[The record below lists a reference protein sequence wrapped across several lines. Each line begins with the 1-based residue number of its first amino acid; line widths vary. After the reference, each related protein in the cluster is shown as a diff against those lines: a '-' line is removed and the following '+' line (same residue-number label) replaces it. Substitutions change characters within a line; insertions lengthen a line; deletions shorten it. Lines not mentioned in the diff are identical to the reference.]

1 MVYDTQTMNSE
12 ELRQSYRRHGPMGPE
27 AAEPVFAESGDGAW
41 LDDGK
46 GKRYLDFANG
56 ESLPLGY
63 TSGAK
68 TGDSPSERAARGTV
82 PTISGMP
89 GADGVVWQSEVDLMH
104 KLAELVPG
112 GMNRRVLVCESGRE
126 ALARAIE
133 LARAATGRSRVVYL
147 SDLSDEPDKK
157 PVVSGDVAAVV
168 AHPLD
173 GRIQQARAACDAAG
187 ALLIDDEAG
196 VGPGAC
202 GRMLA
207 VELSGVR
214 PDVYVLGRG
223 WAAGLPF
230 GACVTASSNLRWK
243 HASSGNPTGCASALE
258 VIRLLESGL
267 LEQGRKLAVYLDRQV
282 EKLGSKRLAPVL
294 WGVGL
299 VKTLVLQSGKGA
311 ARGFADRCRE
321 DGLLLG
327 VLTGDTLAVRPPLVA
342 SEKDADFAAEVL
354 AKVFAEFDKR
364 A

>member
-1 MVYDTQTMNSE
+1 
-12 ELRQSYRRHGPMGPE
+12 MGPE
-27 AAEPVFAESGDGAW
+27 AAEPAFVAKAEGAW
-41 LDDGK
+41 LFDAEDRK
-46 GKRYLDFANG
+46 FLDFASG
-56 ESLPLGY
+56 GSAPLGY
-63 TSGAK
+63 NHPDIIRVLKQAGHR
-68 TGDSPSERAARGTV
+68 PGTDV
-82 PTISGMP
+82 AVTPDEI
-89 GADGVVWQSEVDLMH
+89 ALMH

-133 LARAATGRSRVVYL
+133 LARAATGRQRVVYL
-147 SDLSDEPDKK
+147 SDLSDPSDGK
-157 PVVSGDVAAVV
+157 PAVSGDVVAVV

-173 GRIQQARAACDAAG
+173 GRVGRVRQACDAAG

-196 VGPGAC
+196 VGPGTC

-223 WAAGLPF
+223 WAAGFPF
-230 GACVTASSNLRWK
+230 GACVTGSSSLRWERG
-243 HASSGNPTGCASALE
+243 SSGNPVGCVAALE

-267 LEQGRKLAVYLDRQV
+267 LEQGGRLAANLDKQF
-282 EKLGSKRLAPVL
+282 EKLNSKRLTPVL

-299 VKTLVLQSGKGA
+299 VKTLVLQAGKGA

-342 SEKDADFAAEVL
+342 SEKDVDFAAEVVG
-354 AKVFAEFDKR
+354 KVLAEFDKR
-364 A
+364 AGVLGTVPMRGQSPKA